1 MDQHLFPSLVSMA
14 YSDPEEFWIDEK
26 LTEEI
31 SQMAEE
37 RGLDENDLV
46 NELLLI
52 GMSPEAKASVLQAQ
66 IMLLTRDIIRILI
79 ETINDED
86 NNPTEA
92 GRNFGNDTS
101 APLLTPHTKAQW
113 YEIIDKFSADYDKVF
128 KWLKVKH
135 TVGYDKKTH
144 RLIITHKMDGKWTH
158 FLKGYVTGMISTTLN
173 IEPKI
178 NINGKT
184 LEFTLE

>member
-1 MDQHLFPSLVSMA
+1 MTH
-14 YSDPEEFWIDEK
+14 SDPEEFWVDERLAK
-26 LTEEI
+26 EI

-37 RGLDENDLV
+37 RGVDENDLV
-46 NELLLI
+46 NELLII

-86 NNPTEA
+86 HNNSTETS
-92 GRNFGNDTS
+92 RNFGNDAS
-101 APLLTPHTKAQW
+101 APLLTPCTKAQW
-113 YEIIDKFSADYDKVF
+113 YEIIDKFSLNFDNVF

-144 RLIITHKMDGKWTH
+144 RLIITHKMDEKWTH

-178 NINGKT
+178 NVNGKT